1 MTTKINLTGFAPID
15 ANILSEVHF
24 KPASLQSVMTNRT
37 DENILLLLQNAPTAE
52 RGFRLLMEQY
62 QEQLY
67 WVVRRLVNDHDDAN
81 DVIQNCFIKVF
92 RSIHTFEGKS
102 KLYTWLY
109 RIATNEAITFL
120 NQKSRKV
127 TASIDN
133 GESPMVNTLQANASV
148 DGDELQ
154 IQLQKALQQLPEKQ
168 RIVFNMRYF
177 DEMPYEEMSQVLD
190 TSVGALKASYHH
202 AVKKI
207 ENYFRDVEIGAL

>member
-1 MTTKINLTGFAPID
+1 MDYLNYTGKAVADSVPAEPIKAP
-15 ANILSEVHF
+15 
-24 KPASLQSVMTNRT
+24 LQKSMIHTA
-37 DENILLLLQNAPTAE
+37 DENILALLLNAHTAE
-52 RGFRLLMEQY
+52 RGFRLLMETY

-67 WVVRRLVNDHDDAN
+67 WMVRRLVGDHDDAN
-81 DVIQNCFIKVF
+81 DVLQNCFIKVY

-120 NQKSRKV
+120 NQKSRKA
-127 TASIDN
+127 TTSIDN
-133 GESPMVNTLQANASV
+133 GELPVVHTLQADASV
-148 DGDELQ
+148 NGDELQ
-154 IQLQKALQQLPEKQ
+154 VQLQKALAELPEKQ

-177 DEMPYEEMSQVLD
+177 DEMPYEEMSEILD

-207 ENYFRDVEIGAL
+207 ENYFREIEIGEL

>member
-1 MTTKINLTGFAPID
+1 VTTKIDLTGFAPID
-15 ANILSEVHF
+15 AGILSEVHF
-24 KPASLQSVMTNRT
+24 KSASVKPVMTNRT
-37 DENILLLLQNAPTAE
+37 EENILLLLQNASTTE

-67 WVVRRLVNDHDDAN
+67 WVVRRLINDHDDAN

-120 NQKSRKV
+120 NQKNRKA
-127 TASIDN
+127 TSSIDN
-133 GESPMVNTLQANASV
+133 GESPVVDTLQADASV
-148 DGDELQ
+148 NGDELQ
-154 IQLQKALQQLPEKQ
+154 VELQKAIFQLPDKQ

-177 DEMPYEEMSQVLD
+177 DEMGYEEMSEVLD

-207 ENYFRDVEIGAL
+207 ENYFREVEISEL